1 MTTKLFSATTTSSL
15 LKPAFNVYMEEAAD
29 CGAKALERAAHG
41 LTCTTAL
48 PICYGYRIKTNDA
61 VAA

>member
-1 MTTKLFSATTTSSL
+1 MTTKILSATTTGSL
-15 LKPAFNVYMEEAAD
+15 PKPAFNVYTKEAAD
-29 CGAKALERAAHG
+29 CGVEALERAAQD

-48 PICYGYRIKTNDA
+48 HICYGYRIKANDA